1 MLLQIFGQPGA
12 LRHEFGHLGECGGVF
27 LQKGEVGGAA
37 ADTVEKVEQARQGG
51 FGAAAFGGGGHHAR
65 QHGVETLLGA
75 GRQMPVAAAAADV
88 RQPLGGFGRV
98 GKAQVGQ
105 LRRPFGGCGIVL
117 PQAGQRLFGL
127 AFILFGA
134 A

>member
-1 MLLQIFGQPGA
+1 
-12 LRHEFGHLGECGGVF
+12 
-27 LQKGEVGGAA
+27 
-37 ADTVEKVEQARQGG
+37 
-51 FGAAAFGGGGHHAR
+51 
-65 QHGVETLLGA
+65 
-75 GRQMPVAAAAADV
+75 MPVAAAAADV

-117 PQAGQRLFGL
+117 PQPGQRLFGF
-127 AFILFGA
+127 AVILFGA

>member
-1 MLLQIFGQPGA
+1 MPIA
-12 LRHEFGHLGECGGVF
+12 
-27 LQKGEVGGAA
+27 ATA
-37 ADTVEKVEQARQGG
+37 AD
-51 FGAAAFGGGGHHAR
+51 
-65 QHGVETLLGA
+65 
-75 GRQMPVAAAAADV
+75 M

-117 PQAGQRLFGL
+117 PQPGQRLFGF
-127 AFILFGA
+127 AVVLFGA